1 MKMSKSPSVSSLKKR
16 DSSMTA
22 LDAKSAH
29 ENASVQLAR
38 DKSTESLNK
47 QDKLSEIAEEDQD
60 QHHHTEKKE

>member
-1 MKMSKSPSVSSLKKR
+1 
-16 DSSMTA
+16 MTA

-29 ENASVQLAR
+29 ENASVQMAR